1 MPRMIEA
8 EAKISAIDATG
19 RTFEDISKKVK
30 SLQSAFKSLQG
41 ITSSGVGRVNKTIG
55 TLHNTMRTLK
65 PAAEAAGGA
74 GGLHEIQELI
84 RATVR
89 ATTEQAHEAVRMNV
103 SGMSESEIAEAEKL
117 SGELS
122 ERYRSLSKT
131 TIMHSLRNMRAIVG
145 TYEEA
150 AKILDPVLKLR
161 VAAQG
166 AHPEHAEELAE
177 DFDKLVKGMEIKGVT
192 MDPDKFK
199 SYMQGMAKAINVFG
213 DTLRPTDYYE
223 MFKYGRQSTQALS
236 EKFQLETAPTLA
248 QELGGSSAGKAM
260 SSFYQA
266 IVGGRIKEQSVKEM
280 EKLGLINEDKVVR
293 TKTGSIKG
301 LLPGG
306 VVGADLAA
314 SDPYAWVNEKLLPGL
329 KSHGIT
335 SQEDIQATIAT
346 IFQQGTAAQ
355 MASLFA
361 TQQARIEKD
370 WNLVHGAKGLEAA
383 DTFQAKD
390 PFIAWAGMTEQFK
403 NLLAIAGGPL
413 AQPAADGLNAIASGI
428 VALEKAATDHPD
440 LAATSLL
447 GGAAGGTV
455 LSGYLGYRGLKGVLN
470 RFGRG
475 APAAAEEAALA
486 AEGPSFLGTV
496 LAGTRFGAPGA
507 VGDNM
512 MRGGAIYGGGP
523 ELLDAARNHKLR
535 SYFNSQFGIG
545 EPDGAAPA
553 VPMFPASVPM
563 GSWAPASSYAAA
575 QVPAPEVKGSAD
587 LNVNVQVEPSD
598 SFIGRI
604 VQAIR
609 NEINVFGNGA
619 SPGAGVGTAGS
630 TGLSM
635 PEAGPQP

>member
-1 MPRMIEA
+1 
-8 EAKISAIDATG
+8 
-19 RTFEDISKKVK
+19 
-30 SLQSAFKSLQG
+30 
-41 ITSSGVGRVNKTIG
+41 
-55 TLHNTMRTLK
+55 
-65 PAAEAAGGA
+65 
-74 GGLHEIQELI
+74 
-84 RATVR
+84 
-89 ATTEQAHEAVRMNV
+89 
-103 SGMSESEIAEAEKL
+103 
-117 SGELS
+117 
-122 ERYRSLSKT
+122 
-131 TIMHSLRNMRAIVG
+131 
-145 TYEEA
+145 
-150 AKILDPVLKLR
+150 
-161 VAAQG
+161 
-166 AHPEHAEELAE
+166 
-177 DFDKLVKGMEIKGVT
+177 
-192 MDPDKFK
+192 
-199 SYMQGMAKAINVFG
+199 MQGMAKAINVFG

-314 SDPYAWVNEKLLPGL
+314 SDPYAWVNEKLLPAL

-355 MASLFA
+355 MAGIFA

-383 DTFQAKD
+383 DTFQSKD
-390 PFIAWAGMTEQFK
+390 PYIAWAGMTEQFK

-428 VALEKAATDHPD
+428 VALEKAATDHPE

-455 LSGYLGYRGLKGVLN
+455 LSGYLGYRGLKGILN

-475 APAAAEEAALA
+475 APAAAEDAALA

-496 LAGTRFGAPGA
+496 LAGTRFGAPA
-507 VGDNM
+507 FLSDSM
-512 MRGGAIYGGGP
+512 MRDGAIYGGGP
-523 ELLDAARNHKLR
+523 ELLDAARHHRLR
-535 SYFNSQFGIG
+535 SYFNSQFGI
-545 EPDGAAPA
+545 PDSGVGTPPEAAP
-553 VPMFPASVPM
+553 MFKAGIPM
-563 GSWAPASSYAAA
+563 GAWAPASSYAAA
-575 QVPAPEVKGSAD
+575 QIPAPEVKGSAD
-587 LNVNVQVEPSD
+587 LRVDVQVEPSD
-598 SFIGRI
+598 SFISRI

-609 NEINVFGNGA
+609 NEINVFGNSA

>member
-1 MPRMIEA
+1 MSRVIEA

-30 SLQSAFKSLQG
+30 GLSSAMKSLQG
-41 ITSSGVGRVNKTIG
+41 ITSSGVGRINGTINALHKTM
-55 TLHNTMRTLK
+55 NTLK
-65 PAAEAAGGA
+65 PVASTSAGA
-74 GGLHEIQELI
+74 GGMYGIREII
-84 RATVR
+84 RETAR
-89 ATTEQAHEAVRMNV
+89 ASTEQAHEAVRMNV

-161 VAAQG
+161 VVAQG
-166 AHPEHAEELAE
+166 AHPEHAEELEE

-192 MDPDKFK
+192 MDPEKFK

-223 MFKYGRQSTQALS
+223 MFKYGRQSTQNLS
-236 EKFQLETAPTLA
+236 ERFMLETAPTLA

-314 SDPYAWVNEKLLPGL
+314 SDPYAWVNERLLPAL
-329 KSHGIT
+329 KAHGIT
-335 SQEDIQATIAT
+335 SPEDIQATIAT

-355 MASLFA
+355 MAGIFA
-361 TQQARIEKD
+361 TQQSRVKKD
-370 WNLVHGAKGLEAA
+370 WDRVHEAKGLEAA
-383 DTFQAKD
+383 DIFQSND
-390 PFIAWAGMTEQFK
+390 PGIVWAGMTEQFK
-403 NLLAIAGGPL
+403 NLLAAAGSPL
-413 AQPAADGLNAIASGI
+413 VQPAVDGMHAIASGI
-428 VALEKAATDHPD
+428 VALENAAHDHPVAGT
-440 LAATSLL
+440 LGLSGATL
-447 GGAAGGTV
+447 GGTALSAWLLRRGIQGAGNWW
-455 LSGYLGYRGLKGVLN
+455 RG
-470 RFGRG
+470 G
-475 APAAAEEAALA
+475 APAAAEDAALA
-486 AEGPSFLGTV
+486 AEGPSFLGSV
-496 LAGTRFGAPGA
+496 IAGTRFGAPGA
-507 VGDNM
+507 FLSDNM
-512 MRGGAIYGGGP
+512 MRDGAIYGDGK
-523 ELLDAARNHKLR
+523 EALDALRHHRLR
-535 SYFNSQFGIG
+535 SYFNSQFDLPDSAAAPPSKPWVASGI
-545 EPDGAAPA
+545 PDFGAGGAAL
-553 VPMFPASVPM
+553 
-563 GSWAPASSYAAA
+563 AATA
-575 QVPAPEVKGSAD
+575 PAPEVKGSAD
-587 LNVNVQVEPSD
+587 LRVDVQVEPSD
-598 SFIGRI
+598 SFISRI
-604 VQAIR
+604 VQALR
-609 NEINVFGNGA
+609 NEINVFGGSPGA
-619 SPGAGVGTAGS
+619 GAGVGTAGS